1 VILISVVSALVRR
14 LVRMGCLG
22 SVLVMSALVE
32 SAAAQTAARA
42 DRSLSGHVE
51 DPSGGAISGA
61 TVVVSCGGSASSQTG
76 AAATGTAAVRRDAV
90 SDGAGNF
97 VIRGL
102 PAARCSVD
110 ARTDLF
116 TPRTFDLDLTSQR
129 SAFLRVVMT
138 LAGIQ
143 SEVTVTPA
151 RGEQERTFD
160 VPEPV
165 SVTTREEIDARPHQ
179 VLSQVLRGEPGILV
193 QQTTTAQGSPFIRGF
208 SAQRIVY
215 LVDGIRYNVATARAG
230 ATQYLGWI
238 NPGAVQR
245 LEVVRGPSSVQYGSD
260 ALGGTIN
267 VISERAPIGGRRN
280 EIAGHAGVMFGSA
293 DRSGLGEASLI
304 VQTPLLSVRGGG
316 SARKI
321 DDLRPGDGIDSHS
334 SLTRFLGLP
343 SDVLYTRMPET
354 GYSQGGG
361 YVAATL
367 PLGGP
372 SGGATGASRTAGSS
386 GTGYSSSLTGLYMHE
401 QQHDVSRYDRVIGG
415 DGLYRSA
422 FDPQR
427 LDFGYLRYD
436 RAQTGPFNAVQ
447 GTFSINRQ
455 EDDRLE
461 QTLPTALR
469 DTEQASVTAYGYQGQ
484 ATTLAARKHALTFG
498 GEVYDEYIDTAR
510 VQFLDNPSRQVTLRP
525 EIPDGTRYTSTS
537 VFVQDSTEVLA
548 GRVSLRGGLRYG
560 NFSFRTK
567 AQPAFNVM
575 DEEVTS
581 DAVTFN
587 AGAVVALHESLN
599 ATFSVN
605 RGFRAANAFDL
616 GALGVTGGGYEL
628 SPITAIALGA
638 LAGTSDG
645 ADAVSSGQAVEA
657 LRPESMYA
665 YEGGLKFR
673 SSKLSASLS
682 VFDLELHDQIL
693 RRTVILPVPLSELPA
708 NLQAEAFSGVNV
720 TGQDA
725 QGRVFV
731 DVAPNPVITRVNIDR
746 ARVRGVEM
754 DAHARVTTG
763 WIAGAYFSISNGREL
778 PSEAFMRRMP
788 PAMGGFT
795 LKWEPE
801 QRSWW
806 IEGVGTFARTQTRL
820 AGGDLSDARIGARR
834 TRAQITSFFN
844 GTATVLGLVQN
855 GVLVETGETLPQVL
869 TRLVGTAANSQLYTE
884 TPGFFVLGLRG
895 GMRVGTNVDVSVLAD
910 NLTDKNYRW
919 HGSGVDAPGF
929 NVQARVRYRF

>member
-1 VILISVVSALVRR
+1 VNLIPAPARR
-14 LVRMGCLG
+14 LVRLGCFG
-22 SVLVMSALVE
+22 SFMLMSPLVDSVG
-32 SAAAQTAARA
+32 AQTA
-42 DRSLSGHVE
+42 DRVLSGHIE

-61 TVVVSCGGSASSQTG
+61 AIVVTCGPSTRWEGL
-76 AAATGTAAVRRDAV
+76 

-102 PAARCSVD
+102 PAARCAVD

-116 TPRTFDLDLTSQR
+116 TPRTFDLDLTEQR
-129 SAFLRVVMT
+129 SPFLRVVMT

-165 SVTTREEIDARPHQ
+165 SVATREEIDARPHQ
-179 VLSQVLRGEPGILV
+179 LLSQVLRGEPGILV

-215 LVDGIRYNVATARAG
+215 LVDGIRFNVATARAG

-260 ALGGTIN
+260 ALGGTVN
-267 VISERAPIGGRRN
+267 VISERPPTGGMRR
-280 EIAGHAGVMFGSA
+280 EIAGQAGVTFGSA

-304 VQTPLLSVRGGG
+304 VQTPMISVRGGG
-316 SARKI
+316 SGRKM

-343 SDVLYTRMPET
+343 SDVLYTRMPDT

-367 PLGGP
+367 PLRGDAG
-372 SGGATGASRTAGSS
+372 GGAGAGGTAS
-386 GTGYSSSLTGLYMHE
+386 GAGAGNSASITGLYMHE
-401 QQHDVSRYDRVIGG
+401 QQYDVSRYDRIIGG
-415 DGLYRSA
+415 DGLYRSV

-427 LDFGYLRYD
+427 LDFGYVRYD
-436 RAQTGPFNAVQ
+436 RGQTGPFNAVQ

-461 QTLPTALR
+461 QALPTSLR
-469 DTEQASVTAYGYQGQ
+469 DTEQASVTAFGYQGQ
-484 ATTLAARKHALTFG
+484 ATTLVARKHALTFG
-498 GEVYDEYIDTAR
+498 GEIYDEYIDTAR
-510 VQFLDNPSRQVTLRP
+510 VQFLDNPPRQVPLRA
-525 EIPDGTRYTSTS
+525 EIPDGTRYTSS
-537 VFVQDSTEVLA
+537 SLFVQDSTDVLA

-560 NFSFRTK
+560 HFSFRTK
-567 AQPAFNVM
+567 AQPAFNVK
-575 DEEVTS
+575 DEEVAS

-587 AGAVVALHESLN
+587 AGAVVALHDNLN
-599 ATFSVN
+599 ATVSVN

-628 SPITAIALGA
+628 SPTTAIALGA
-638 LAGTSDG
+638 LAGTNDG
-645 ADAVSSGQAVEA
+645 ADAVSTGVAVEA
-657 LRPESMYA
+657 LKPESMYA
-665 YEGGLKFR
+665 YEAGLKFR

-693 RRTVILPVPLSELPA
+693 RRTVILPVPLSEIPA
-708 NLQAEAFSGVNV
+708 NVRAEAFSGVNV

-725 QGRVFV
+725 QGRIFV
-731 DVAPNPVITRVNIDR
+731 DAVSNPVITRVNIDR

-754 DAHARVTTG
+754 DAHARVTSG
-763 WIAGAYFSISNGREL
+763 WIAGAYFSMSDGREL
-778 PSEAFMRRMP
+778 PSRAFMRRMP

-820 AGGDLSDARIGARR
+820 ASGDLSDARIGARR

-869 TRLVGTAANSQLYTE
+869 TRIVGTAANSQLFTE

-895 GMRVGTNVDVSVLAD
+895 GTRIGTNIDLSVLAD

>member
-1 VILISVVSALVRR
+1 MSLIPTVPAFVRR
-14 LVRMGCLG
+14 LVRLGCVG
-22 SVLVMSALVE
+22 SALLMSPLAE
-32 SAAAQTAARA
+32 SAAAQAI

-61 TVVVSCGGSASSQTG
+61 KVVVTCGQSGQQ
-76 AAATGTAAVRRDAV
+76 VRREGV

-97 VIRGL
+97 VIREL
-102 PAARCSVD
+102 PAAACAVD

-116 TPRTFDLDLTSQR
+116 TPRTFDVDLTSR
-129 SAFLRVVMT
+129 GSAFLRVVMT

-165 SVTTREEIDARPHQ
+165 SVTTREEIDSRPHQ
-179 VLSQVLRGEPGILV
+179 ILSQVLRGEPGILV

-215 LVDGIRYNVATARAG
+215 LVDGIRYNVSTARAG

-260 ALGGTIN
+260 ALGGTVN
-267 VISERAPIGGRRN
+267 VISERPPIGLRRH
-280 EIAGHAGVMFGSA
+280 EVAGHAGVMFGSA

-304 VQTPLLSVRGGG
+304 VQTPLLSMRGGG
-316 SARKI
+316 SARQI
-321 DDLRPGDGIDSHS
+321 GDLRPGDGIDSHS
-334 SLTRFLGLP
+334 SLTRFLGIP
-343 SDVLYTRMPET
+343 SDVLYTRMPDT

-367 PLGGP
+367 PLGGDG
-372 SGGATGASRTAGSS
+372 STGTSGAS
-386 GTGYSSSLTGLYMHE
+386 TGRSSSLTALYMHE
-401 QQHDVSRYDRVIGG
+401 QQYDVSRYDRIIGG

-436 RAQTGPFNAVQ
+436 RSQTGPFNAVQ
-447 GTFSINRQ
+447 GTFSYNRQ

-461 QTLPTALR
+461 QSLPTSLR
-469 DTEQASVTAYGYQGQ
+469 DTENASVTALGYSGQ
-484 ATTLAARKHALTFG
+484 ATTLVARKHALTFG
-498 GEVYDEYIDTAR
+498 GEIYDEYIDTSR

-537 VFVQDSTEVLA
+537 VFVQDSTDVLA
-548 GRVSLRGGLRYG
+548 GRISLRGGLRYG

-567 AQPAFNVM
+567 AQPVFNVKQ
-575 DEEVTS
+575 EEVTS

-587 AGAVVALHESLN
+587 AGAVIALHQNLN
-599 ATFSVN
+599 ATVSVN

-628 SPITAIALGA
+628 SPTTAIALGA

-657 LRPESMYA
+657 LKPESMYA

-682 VFDLELHDQIL
+682 VFDLEVHDQIL
-693 RRTVILPVPLSELPA
+693 RRTVILPTPIGQVPA
-708 NLQAEAFSGVNV
+708 NLMAEAFSGVNV

-725 QGRVFV
+725 AGRVFV
-731 DVAPNPVITRVNIDR
+731 DAASNPVITRVNIDR

-754 DAHARVTTG
+754 DAHARVTSG
-763 WIAGAYFSISNGREL
+763 WIAGAYFSLSNGREL
-778 PSEAFMRRMP
+778 PSDAFMRRMP

-801 QRSWW
+801 MRSWW

-844 GTATVLGLVQN
+844 GTAAVLGLVQN
-855 GVLVETGETLPQVL
+855 GVLVETGETLAQVL
-869 TRLVGTAANSQLYTE
+869 TRLVGTGANSQLYTE

-895 GMRVGTNVDVSVLAD
+895 GTRIGTNFDVSVLAD

>member
-1 VILISVVSALVRR
+1 MSAVPLIAAFPAVPAFVRR
-14 LVRMGCLG
+14 LVRLGCFG
-22 SVLVMSALVE
+22 SVMVIGPLVE
-32 SAAAQTAARA
+32 PAEAQTT
-42 DRSLSGHVE
+42 DRSVSGHVE

-61 TVVVSCGGSASSQTG
+61 RLVVTCDPSNPP
-76 AAATGTAAVRRDAV
+76 VRREGI

-97 VIRGL
+97 VIREL
-102 PAARCSVD
+102 PASRCSVD

-179 VLSQVLRGEPGILV
+179 ILSQVLRGEPGILV

-215 LVDGIRYNVATARAG
+215 LVDGIRYNVSTARAG

-260 ALGGTIN
+260 ALGGTVN
-267 VISERAPIGGRRN
+267 VISERPPIGVRRN
-280 EIAGHAGVMFGSA
+280 EIAGHAGVMYGSA

-304 VQTPLLSVRGGG
+304 VQTPLLSMRGGG
-316 SARKI
+316 SARKM

-343 SDVLYTRMPET
+343 SDVLYTRMPDT

-367 PLGGP
+367 
-372 SGGATGASRTAGSS
+372 
-386 GTGYSSSLTGLYMHE
+386 SSLTALYMHE
-401 QQHDVSRYDRVIGG
+401 QQHDVSRYDRIIGG

-427 LDFGYLRYD
+427 LDFGYVRYN
-436 RAQTGPFNAVQ
+436 RSQTGPFNGVQ

-469 DTEQASVTAYGYQGQ
+469 DTENASVKAFGYQGQ
-484 ATTLAARKHALTFG
+484 ATTLVARKHALTFG
-498 GEVYDEYIDTAR
+498 GEIYDEYIDTSR
-510 VQFLDNPSRQVTLRP
+510 VQFLDNPSRQVMLRP
-525 EIPDGTRYTSTS
+525 EIPDGTRYTSS
-537 VFVQDSTEVLA
+537 SLFVQDSTEVLA

-567 AQPAFNVM
+567 AQPAFNVK

-587 AGAVVALHESLN
+587 AGAVVALHENLN
-599 ATFSVN
+599 ATVSVN

-628 SPITAIALGA
+628 SPTASISLGA

-645 ADAVSSGQAVEA
+645 ADAVSTGQAVEA

-665 YEGGLKFR
+665 YEAGLKFR
-673 SSKLSASLS
+673 SSKLSASLN

-693 RRTVILPVPLSELPA
+693 RRTLILPVPISQVPA
-708 NLQAEAFSGVNV
+708 DVLAEAFSGVNV

-725 QGRVFV
+725 QGRIFV

-754 DAHARVTTG
+754 DAHARIAQG
-763 WIAGAYFSISNGREL
+763 WIAGAYFSMSNGREL

-806 IEGVGTFARTQTRL
+806 IEGVGSFARTQTRL
-820 AGGDLSDARIGARR
+820 ASGDLSDARIGARR
-834 TRAQITSFFN
+834 TRAQIASFFN

-855 GVLVETGETLPQVL
+855 GVLAETGETLAQVQ
-869 TRLVGTAANSQLYTE
+869 TRLLGTAANSQLFTE
-884 TPGFFVLGLRG
+884 TPGFFVIGVRG
-895 GMRVGTNVDVSVLAD
+895 GTRIGTNMDVSVLAD

>member
-1 VILISVVSALVRR
+1 MIQSHYGYPVR
-14 LVRMGCLG
+14 
-22 SVLVMSALVE
+22 E
-32 SAAAQTAARA
+32 
-42 DRSLSGHVE
+42 
-51 DPSGGAISGA
+51 
-61 TVVVSCGGSASSQTG
+61 
-76 AAATGTAAVRRDAV
+76 
-90 SDGAGNF
+90 
-97 VIRGL
+97 L

-116 TPRTFDLDLTSQR
+116 APRTFDVDLTSR
-129 SAFLRVVMT
+129 ASAFLRVVMT

-179 VLSQVLRGEPGILV
+179 ILSQVLRGEPGILV

-260 ALGGTIN
+260 ALGGTVN
-267 VISERAPIGGRRN
+267 VISERPPIGIRRN

-304 VQTPLLSVRGGG
+304 VQTPQLSIRGGG
-316 SARKI
+316 SARKM

-343 SDVLYTRMPET
+343 SDVLYTRMPDT

-367 PLGGP
+367 PLGGASGSGGSSA
-372 SGGATGASRTAGSS
+372 SGGAS
-386 GTGYSSSLTGLYMHE
+386 GTGNIASLTGLYMHE
-401 QQHDVSRYDRVIGG
+401 QQHDVSRYDRIIGG

-427 LDFGYLRYD
+427 LDFGYLRYN

-469 DTEQASVTAYGYQGQ
+469 DTENASVKAFGYQGQ
-484 ATTLAARKHALTFG
+484 ATTLLARKHAMTFG
-498 GEVYDEYIDTAR
+498 GEIYDEYIDTSR

-537 VFVQDSTEVLA
+537 LFIQDATEILA
-548 GRVSLRGGLRYG
+548 GRVPLRGGLRYG

-567 AQPAFNVM
+567 AQP
-575 DEEVTS
+575 
-581 DAVTFN
+581 
-587 AGAVVALHESLN
+587 SLQRERR
-599 ATFSVN
+599 
-605 RGFRAANAFDL
+605 RGDIRRGDVQRGRGRRPAREPERDGL
-616 GALGVTGGGYEL
+616 GQPRL
-628 SPITAIALGA
+628 PR
-638 LAGTSDG
+638 
-645 ADAVSSGQAVEA
+645 GQRV
-657 LRPESMYA
+657 
-665 YEGGLKFR
+665 R
-673 SSKLSASLS
+673 S
-682 VFDLELHDQIL
+682 
-693 RRTVILPVPLSELPA
+693 R
-708 NLQAEAFSGVNV
+708 
-720 TGQDA
+720 
-725 QGRVFV
+725 
-731 DVAPNPVITRVNIDR
+731 R
-746 ARVRGVEM
+746 ARPHRRRLR
-754 DAHARVTTG
+754 APHPPPP
-763 WIAGAYFSISNGREL
+763 SISAR
-778 PSEAFMRRMP
+778 S
-788 PAMGGFT
+788 PAPAT
-795 LKWEPE
+795 AP
-801 QRSWW
+801 
-806 IEGVGTFARTQTRL
+806 TR
-820 AGGDLSDARIGARR
+820 
-834 TRAQITSFFN
+834 
-844 GTATVLGLVQN
+844 
-855 GVLVETGETLPQVL
+855 
-869 TRLVGTAANSQLYTE
+869 
-884 TPGFFVLGLRG
+884 
-895 GMRVGTNVDVSVLAD
+895 
-910 NLTDKNYRW
+910 
-919 HGSGVDAPGF
+919 
-929 NVQARVRYRF
+929 

>member
-1 VILISVVSALVRR
+1 VTLIPAAPAFVRR
-14 LVRMGCLG
+14 LVRLGCFG
-22 SVLVMSALVE
+22 SVLMTSPLIE
-32 SAAAQTAARA
+32 AAVAQPT

-61 TVVVSCGGSASSQTG
+61 RVVVTCGP
-76 AAATGTAAVRRDAV
+76 TARKEGV

-97 VIRGL
+97 VIREL

-129 SAFLRVVMT
+129 GAFLRVVMT

-179 VLSQVLRGEPGILV
+179 ILSQVLRGEPGILV

-215 LVDGIRYNVATARAG
+215 LIDGIRFNVATARAG

-238 NPGAVQR
+238 NPGAVRR

-260 ALGGTIN
+260 ALGGTVN
-267 VISERAPIGGRRN
+267 VISERPPIGIRRN
-280 EIAGHAGVMFGSA
+280 EIAGHAGVMYGSA

-304 VQTPLLSVRGGG
+304 VETPLLSIRGGG
-316 SARKI
+316 SARKM

-343 SDVLYTRMPET
+343 SDVLYTRMPDT

-367 PLGGP
+367 PLG
-372 SGGATGASRTAGSS
+372 RGSYDVIRS
-386 GTGYSSSLTGLYMHE
+386 GTGPPTVSTGNSSSLTGLYMHE
-401 QQHDVSRYDRVIGG
+401 QQHDVSRYDRIIGG
-415 DGLYRSA
+415 DGLHRSA

-461 QTLPTALR
+461 QTQPTALR
-469 DTEQASVTAYGYQGQ
+469 DTENARVTAFGYQGQ
-484 ATTLAARKHALTFG
+484 ATTLLARKHAVTFG
-498 GEVYDEYIDTAR
+498 GEIYDEYIDTSR
-510 VQFLDNPSRQVTLRP
+510 VQFLDNPTRQVTLRP
-525 EIPDGTRYTSTS
+525 EIPDGTRYISTS

-567 AQPAFNVM
+567 AQPAFNVK

-587 AGAVVALHESLN
+587 AGAVVALHENLN
-599 ATFSVN
+599 ATVSVN

-628 SPITAIALGA
+628 SPTTAIALGA

-657 LRPESMYA
+657 LKPESMYA
-665 YEGGLKFR
+665 YEAGLKFR

-693 RRTVILPVPLSELPA
+693 RRTLILPVPLGDVPA
-708 NLQAEAFSGVNV
+708 NLRAEAFSGVNV

-725 QGRVFV
+725 QGRIFV

-754 DAHARVTTG
+754 DAHARIMTD
-763 WIAGAYFSISNGREL
+763 WIAGAYFSMSNGREL

-806 IEGVGTFARTQTRL
+806 IEGVGSFARTQTRL
-820 AGGDLSDARIGARR
+820 ASGDLSDARIGARR

-855 GVLVETGETLPQVL
+855 GVLLETGETLPQVL
-869 TRLVGTAANSQLYTE
+869 TRLVGTAANSQLFTE

-895 GMRVGTNVDVSVLAD
+895 GTRIGTNMDVSVLAD

>member
-1 VILISVVSALVRR
+1 MSLIPAIPACVRR
-14 LVRMGCLG
+14 LARLACFGAAL
-22 SVLVMSALVE
+22 LMSPLVE
-32 SAAAQTAARA
+32 SAAAQTT
-42 DRSLSGHVE
+42 DRSVSGHVE

-61 TVVVSCGGSASSQTG
+61 KVVVTCGQSGQ
-76 AAATGTAAVRRDAV
+76 AVRREGQ

-97 VIRGL
+97 VIREL

-116 TPRTFDLDLTSQR
+116 TPRTFDLDLTSR
-129 SAFLRVVMT
+129 NSAFLRVVMT
-138 LAGIQ
+138 LAGIE

-151 RGEQERTFD
+151 RGEQERTFE

-179 VLSQVLRGEPGILV
+179 ILSQVLRGEPGILV

-215 LVDGIRYNVATARAG
+215 LVDGIRYNVSTARAG

-238 NPGAVQR
+238 NPGTVQR

-260 ALGGTIN
+260 ALGGAVN
-267 VISERAPIGGRRN
+267 VISERPPIGVRRN

-304 VQTPLLSVRGGG
+304 VQTPLLSMRGGG
-316 SARKI
+316 SARKV

-343 SDVLYTRMPET
+343 SDVLYTRMPDT

-367 PLGGP
+367 PLGVGGG
-372 SGGATGASRTAGSS
+372 SGTGAS
-386 GTGYSSSLTGLYMHE
+386 GTGRTSSLSGLYMHE
-401 QQHDVSRYDRVIGG
+401 QQYDVSRYDRVIGG

-469 DTEQASVTAYGYQGQ
+469 DTENASVTAFGYQGQ
-484 ATTLAARKHALTFG
+484 ATTLVARTHALTFG
-498 GEVYDEYIDTAR
+498 GEIYDEYIDASR
-510 VQFLDNPSRQVTLRP
+510 VQFLDNPSRTNTLRP

-548 GRVSLRGGLRYG
+548 GRASLRGGLRYG

-567 AQPAFNVM
+567 AQPAFNVK

-587 AGAVVALHESLN
+587 AGAVVALHQNLN
-599 ATFSVN
+599 ATVSVN

-616 GALGVTGGGYEL
+616 GALGLTGGGYEL
-628 SPITAIALGA
+628 SPTTAIAMGA

-657 LRPESMYA
+657 LKPESMYA
-665 YEGGLKFR
+665 YEAGLKFR
-673 SSKLSASLS
+673 GSKLSASLS

-693 RRTVILPVPLSELPA
+693 RRTLILPISLNQVPADVL
-708 NLQAEAFSGVNV
+708 AEAFSGVNV

-725 QGRVFV
+725 AGRVFV

-763 WIAGAYFSISNGREL
+763 WIAGAYFSTSNGREL
-778 PSEAFMRRMP
+778 PSDAFMRRMP
-788 PAMGGFT
+788 PPMGGFT

-844 GTATVLGLVQN
+844 GTAAVLGLVQN

-869 TRLVGTAANSQLYTE
+869 TRLVGTAANSQLFKE

-895 GMRVGTNVDVSVLAD
+895 GTRIGTNMDVSVLAD